1 MQASFTI
8 DFDSSMQAKKAFES
22 LKADVNSK
30 KGSTRMTLKAKSIFV
45 EIKSP
50 TFTGLRALSTSF
62 LRNAKIVY
70 DVIIQLEKQ

>member
-8 DFDSSMQAKKAFES
+8 GFDSALQAKKAFES
-22 LKADVNSK
+22 LRAEANSR
-30 KGSTRMTLKAKSIFV
+30 KGSTRMALKANSIRV
-45 EIKSP
+45 EIISP

-70 DVIIQLEKQ
+70 DVITQLEKQ